1 MSPSEFIKCIKSPS
15 FLNEEYVPI
24 LLEMVN
30 RFPYCSTLRFLLAKY
45 FKKNDLENMDQFIQ
59 NTALYM
65 YDRRQFYYKLHNI
78 KVDDNFQNHTSLYS
92 IEVIENQINKNNEGM
107 RTITDNLINKELK
120 IRLNLAKDDVIL
132 DDEILSNDKNEDE
145 FISETLAELYSRQG
159 NYNKTISIYEKL
171 SLKNPEKN
179 IYFAS
184 LIEKIKKESLK

>member
-1 MSPSEFIKCIKSPS
+1 MSPSEFIKYIKSPS
-15 FLNEEYVPI
+15 SLNEENLSI
-24 LLEMVN
+24 LIEMLN
-30 RFPYCSTLRFLLAKY
+30 SFPSCSTLRILVAMY
-45 FKKNDLENMDQFIQ
+45 FKKNNLVNKNQFVK
-59 NTALYM
+59 NVALYV
-65 YDRRQFYYKLHNI
+65 YDRKQFYYKLHNI

-107 RTITDNLINKELK
+107 RSITDNLINKELK